1 MADLSHAASTD
12 DKSGSV
18 DGSPVDGAERA
29 DVDGCFR
36 PFLSFVTA
44 AAGASLLLFTATPRC
59 GLLEAWLLLSMFE
72 TSAAGPLRL
81 SKVGRVSKAVGGGI
95 VVAISRE
102 VVMAKERAATEG
114 ERREEIVMLGGT
126 IAVGAA
132 ISLRRGVSVGAGLLG
147 SGRSSSW
154 KIGER
159 GRSKIEWNIG
169 EGGGMISMPS
179 SPLLCPHNT
188 SSAPISLSASA
199 VFSVTMD
206 GVVDL
211 GWSSMRASLDALGV
225 AEAEMDRADE
235 TEVDGTD
242 EPGMDG
248 ADEPGMDGVDEPGM
262 DGADGPEVGGEDSP
276 EVDGAD
282 EPEVDGVSAG
292 SASMLSMLT
301 SRPSKSNLIIALM
314 SEDNARPRARH
325 SSGAEVG
332 YEYISDT
339 KSNMTYNNN
348 SSKSFQR
355 SVQDM
360 SCIDYA
366 RTVQYSFSQLQLSFP
381 NEY

>member
-1 MADLSHAASTD
+1 
-12 DKSGSV
+12 
-18 DGSPVDGAERA
+18 
-29 DVDGCFR
+29 
-36 PFLSFVTA
+36 
-44 AAGASLLLFTATPRC
+44 
-59 GLLEAWLLLSMFE
+59 
-72 TSAAGPLRL
+72 
-81 SKVGRVSKAVGGGI
+81 
-95 VVAISRE
+95 
-102 VVMAKERAATEG
+102 
-114 ERREEIVMLGGT
+114 
-126 IAVGAA
+126 
-132 ISLRRGVSVGAGLLG
+132 
-147 SGRSSSW
+147 
-154 KIGER
+154 
-159 GRSKIEWNIG
+159 
-169 EGGGMISMPS
+169 
-179 SPLLCPHNT
+179 
-188 SSAPISLSASA
+188 
-199 VFSVTMD
+199 MD
-206 GVVDL
+206 GVVVDL

-225 AEAEMDRADE
+225 AEVEMDGADK

-248 ADEPGMDGVDEPGM
+248 ADEPGMDRVDEPGM

-292 SASMLSMLT
+292 SASMLLTLT
-301 SRPSKSNLIIALM
+301 SRPSKSNLIIASM
-314 SEDNARPRARH
+314 SEDNTRPRARH

-366 RTVQYSFSQLQLSFP
+366 RTVQNSFSQLQLSFP